1 MSNRLAT
8 EVPSGLLLTSGITG
22 VGGVLSPSRDEAERD
37 YFKLS
42 IHVYA

>member
-8 EVPSGLLLTSGITG
+8 EAPSGLLLAPGVTG
-22 VGGVLSPSRDEAERD
+22 AGGVLSPSRYEAERG
-37 YFKLS
+37 YLKLS